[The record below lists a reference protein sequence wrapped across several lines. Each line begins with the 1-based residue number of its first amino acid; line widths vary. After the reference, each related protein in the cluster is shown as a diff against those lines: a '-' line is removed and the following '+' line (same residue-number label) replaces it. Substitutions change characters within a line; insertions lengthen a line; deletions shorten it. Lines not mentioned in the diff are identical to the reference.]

1 MSILMSQQQVKSEM
15 SIQLMSK
22 TMELAET
29 SSDSM
34 TEMLETATV
43 PHPDLGNHID
53 LKA

>member
-1 MSILMSQQQVKSEM
+1 MSILMSQQHVKNEM

-22 TMELAET
+22 TMELAE
-29 SSDSM
+29 SNADSM

-53 LKA
+53 LKV